1 MTSLPI
7 PRWFRELA
15 GVRLPDLSEMTIHFN
30 EETMTMKLMILGSLL
45 AVDVASGALLVT
57 GEAMTQNGMI
67 LASFIGGSFG
77 LLSMIGVYG
86 VVSPK
91 EIAQQ
96 ALASV
101 PTAGMIGP
109 SLTYLFTRTIGVEIN
124 VVPLIAVGWIIGFG
138 GPYMLRKY
146 GQQLGDLI
154 ARIGESRI
162 KKEFGDGDKP

>member
-1 MTSLPI
+1 MTTMQISQWLRDMSGIHVPTFLI
-7 PRWFRELA
+7 SGGF
-15 GVRLPDLSEMTIHFN
+15 SEEIL
-30 EETMTMKLMILGSLL
+30 TMKIMILGSLL
-45 AVDVASGALLVT
+45 AVDVAAGALIVT

-77 LLSMIGVYG
+77 LLSMVGVYG

-96 ALASV
+96 ALAAV

-109 SLTYLFTRTIGVEIN
+109 ATTYLVTRTIGIEVS
-124 VVPLIAVGWIIGFG
+124 VVPLIAVGWVIGFG

-146 GQQLGDLI
+146 GQQLGDLL

-162 KKEFGDGDKP
+162 KKELGDDSK

>member
-1 MTSLPI
+1 MTSLHI
-7 PRWFRELA
+7 PQWLRALS
-15 GVRLPDLSEMTIHFN
+15 GIRLPHVSVPQFD
-30 EETMTMKLMILGSLL
+30 EESMTMKLMILGCLL

-57 GEAMTQNGMI
+57 GESMSQNGMI

-77 LLSMIGVYG
+77 LLSMVGVYG

-96 ALASV
+96 ALAAV

-109 SLTYLFTRTIGVEIN
+109 AVTWFVTRSFGVEVSVI
-124 VVPLIAVGWIIGFG
+124 PLIAVGWLIGFG

-146 GQQLGDLI
+146 GQQLGDLL

-162 KKEFGDGDKP
+162 KKELGDDSN

>member
-1 MTSLPI
+1 
-7 PRWFRELA
+7 
-15 GVRLPDLSEMTIHFN
+15 
-30 EETMTMKLMILGSLL
+30 MTMKLMILGCLL

-57 GEAMTQNGMI
+57 GESMSQNGMI

-77 LLSMIGVYG
+77 LLSMVGVYG

-96 ALASV
+96 ALAAV

-109 SLTYLFTRTIGVEIN
+109 AVTWFVTRSFGVEVSVI
-124 VVPLIAVGWIIGFG
+124 PLIAVGWLIGFG

-146 GQQLGDLI
+146 GQQLGDLL

-162 KKEFGDGDKP
+162 KKELGDDSN

>member
-1 MTSLPI
+1 
-7 PRWFRELA
+7 
-15 GVRLPDLSEMTIHFN
+15 
-30 EETMTMKLMILGSLL
+30 MKLMILGCLL

-57 GEAMTQNGMI
+57 GESMSQNGMI

-77 LLSMIGVYG
+77 LLSMVGVYG

-96 ALASV
+96 ALAAV

-109 SLTYLFTRTIGVEIN
+109 AVTWFVTRSFGVEVSVI
-124 VVPLIAVGWIIGFG
+124 PLIAVGWLIGFG

-146 GQQLGDLI
+146 GQQLGDLL

-162 KKEFGDGDKP
+162 KKELGDDSN